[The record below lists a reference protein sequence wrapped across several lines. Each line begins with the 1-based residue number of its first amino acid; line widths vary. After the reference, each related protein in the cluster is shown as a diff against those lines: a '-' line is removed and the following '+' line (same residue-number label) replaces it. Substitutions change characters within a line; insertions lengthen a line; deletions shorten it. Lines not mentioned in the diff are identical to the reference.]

1 MTVAP
6 ALISMFA
13 SGLPTVRP
21 LPITTTCFPFNSV
34 CDSARTIQARGVAGA
49 VKNWRGSFCASAPR
63 FAADSPSTS
72 LFAGI
77 RFVSSISSN
86 SGLDDITRM
95 TP

>member
-34 CDSARTIQARGVAGA
+34 CNSARTIQARGMAGA
-49 VKNWRGSFCASAPR
+49 VKTQHEVGALREHPELPR
-63 FAADSPSTS
+63 TVRRRPCS
-72 LFAGI
+72 
-77 RFVSSISSN
+77 RV
-86 SGLDDITRM
+86 
-95 TP
+95 